1 MTVSHVLVAGTQRL
15 STDALARMLDTYP
28 ELHSLSERPSSGAAV
43 LRLVESRL
51 PAVVLSEYQLEDMQG
66 PSLTRAVL
74 ARAPEAVVL
83 HVSGMLS
90 PADIDE
96 ALAAGAAGVLPKWLM
111 VADVRAAIQRALAG
125 ERPVLEGGLEGLA
138 GRWGRHNGVVP
149 DAARRLTGLTTRQLE
164 VLRLLGSGLDVGQ
177 TAGRL
182 RLAPATVRRHI
193 HNVLVALNVQSL
205 AQALAVARRHGV
217 IP

>member
-15 STDALARMLDTYP
+15 SMDALARTLATYP
-28 ELHSLSERPSSGAAV
+28 ELHPLGERPSSGAAV

-51 PAVVLSEYQLEDMQG
+51 PAVVLTEYLLEDMQG

-74 ARAPEAVVL
+74 FRAPESVVL
-83 HVSGMLS
+83 HVSGMLA
-90 PADIDE
+90 PGDVDDV
-96 ALAAGAAGVLPKWLM
+96 LAAGAAGVLPKTLM

-125 ERPVLEGGLEGLA
+125 ERPVLEGGLEGRA
-138 GRWGRHNGVVP
+138 GRRVRRNGVLP
-149 DAARRLTGLTTRQLE
+149 HAAERVTALTARQLE
-164 VLRLLGSGLDVGQ
+164 VLRLLGAGLDVGQ

-182 RLAPATVRRHI
+182 RLAPSTVRRHI
-193 HNVLVALNVQSL
+193 HNILAALDVQSL